1 MEKDAELRGTMKEE
15 GVQQVQIKRG
25 NSGRYT
31 VSRLAL
37 LFLCYV
43 GLPKIKAIKAPT
55 ITSKI
60 KALNT
65 PTITSC
71 GDRGWLGAPMEKMKV
86 DTKRTVRKNVDT
98 KRAAKKTV
106 KKITAEDAARYVA
119 GVKRSNELYR
129 IEELKL
135 LASPKGSD
143 GFTTHVTC
151 YTLQKYK
158 Y

>member
-1 MEKDAELRGTMKEE
+1 
-15 GVQQVQIKRG
+15 
-25 NSGRYT
+25 
-31 VSRLAL
+31 
-37 LFLCYV
+37 V

-65 PTITSC
+65 PTMTSC

-106 KKITAEDAARYVA
+106 GKNPRFIERVEGWEGLAEENARYVA
-119 GVKRSNELYR
+119 GLKRSNELYR
-129 IEELKL
+129 IEKLEL

>member
-1 MEKDAELRGTMKEE
+1 MCR
-15 GVQQVQIKRG
+15 
-25 NSGRYT
+25 NT

-37 LFLCYV
+37 LLLCYV
-43 GLPKIKAIKAPT
+43 GLPKIKALKALKAPT

-65 PTITSC
+65 PTNTSS
-71 GDRGWLGAPMEKMKV
+71 GDRGWSGAPNHAPMEKMKV
-86 DTKRTVRKNVDT
+86 DTKRTVKKNVDT
-98 KRAAKKTV
+98 KRAARKTV
-106 KKITAEDAARYVA
+106 RKNPRRGERVEGAEVERYMA
-119 GVKRSNELYR
+119 ELIRSNELHR
-129 IEELKL
+129 IEALEL

-143 GFTTHVTC
+143 GFTTHFTF